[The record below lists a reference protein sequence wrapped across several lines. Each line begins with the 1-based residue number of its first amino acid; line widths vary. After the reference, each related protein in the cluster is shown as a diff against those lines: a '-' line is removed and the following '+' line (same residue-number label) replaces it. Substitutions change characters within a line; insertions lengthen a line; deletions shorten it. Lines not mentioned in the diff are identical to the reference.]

1 MNSRINQ
8 IICDYTSGDV
18 SVEETSRKLI
28 EEKAGFTFVPGK
40 NYLTEEEIA
49 STHVGKNQTD
59 VTGYGL
65 LDTGTGTLDKV
76 RVVKGKLQGGAI
88 NTVGENGVP
97 NEHDV
102 VYIGGQIWQVFGD
115 MLGEV
120 ASKEAPWWAPL
131 HTFVGAVAWQEE
143 LKKYIPERKMV
154 YDRPIYH
161 GQEVVKG
168 SIRYIYAEDGSCK
181 YQPKSMFEYDKDH
194 GRA

>member
-1 MNSRINQ
+1 MSSRINQ

-18 SVEETSRKLI
+18 SVEETNRRLV

-40 NYLTEEEIA
+40 NCLSEEEIA
-49 STHVGKNQTD
+49 STHVGNNPAD
-59 VTGYGL
+59 ATGYGL

-76 RVVKGKLQGGAI
+76 QVVKGKLQGGAI
-88 NTVGENGVP
+88 NTVGEDEVP

-102 VYIGGQIWQVFGD
+102 VYIGGQIWQVLGD

-143 LKKYIPERKMV
+143 LKKYIPEKEMV
-154 YDRPIYH
+154 YDRPKYH

-168 SIRYIYAEDGSCK
+168 SIRYIYAKDGSCK